1 MAPFAS
7 PGIRIAMRF
16 SLLLSCARFVACVAF
31 TLPAAFAAPAS
42 SGVVKTPDGDIYYE
56 LRGSGPPIVLVAGGP
71 GSSRTSLQ
79 PEFDVLASDHTVVY
93 FDNIGR
99 GRSSD
104 LPAGRHHSPARDAA
118 DIEYLRIALGYDKI
132 ALLGHSYG
140 GYPALAYAAAHP
152 EHLSRLVIS
161 SSGHSG
167 ASWQRN
173 IDNVNRFVENQY
185 PDVWRQLQAMRARG
199 VRSCAAE
206 YQELYG
212 SVIGQLYWHDPAMR
226 PRRPAASVDPRDGS
240 HGNVYCDMI
249 GDDSEVKVG
258 GAMAS
263 YDVRPALARVHVPTL
278 VTAGRF
284 DVVCPP
290 VVALQIRDA
299 FPPGVAKAVIY
310 ENSAH
315 RPWVEEGAEYFR
327 ALRAF
332 LDDPQ

>member
-1 MAPFAS
+1 MRLSLFLS
-7 PGIRIAMRF
+7 FIRFI
-16 SLLLSCARFVACVAF
+16 VAF
-31 TLPAAFAAPAS
+31 ACASATAFAAPAP
-42 SGVVKTPDGDIYYE
+42 SGTIKTPDGDIYYE

-71 GSSRTSLQ
+71 GASRTSLQ
-79 PEFDVLASDHTVVY
+79 PEFDVLASSHTVVY

-118 DIEYLRIALGYDKI
+118 DIEYLRIALGFDKI

-152 EHLSRLVIS
+152 EHVERLVIS

-185 PDVWRQLQAMRARG
+185 PDVWRKLQAMRARG
-199 VRSCAAE
+199 VRSCAPE

-212 SVIGQLYWHDPAMR
+212 SVIGQVYWHDPAMR
-226 PRRPAASVDPRDGS
+226 ARRAAASTDPRDGS

-249 GDDSEVKVG
+249 GDDPEMKVG
-258 GAMAS
+258 GAMAA

-278 VTAGRF
+278 ITAGRF
-284 DVVCPP
+284 DIVCPP
-290 VVALQIRDA
+290 VVAFEIRDA

-315 RPWVEEGAEYFR
+315 RPWVEEGVEYFKV
-327 ALRAF
+327 LRAF
-332 LDDPQ
+332 LDNPQ